1 MSIVI
6 EEISRVIA
14 HEVVKAREGTPSNPP
29 QMSDSLMLLTDVKA
43 KGLMFDRINSTIGQG
58 SKSVD
63 VQVETPAVFH
73 ILTSMLDAD
82 DDQFIHYSKDLANA
96 LSLVQ
101 TAGTIKAGVAV
112 FIQGKCFYNDESLR
126 FIAVIKADPD
136 QALHRTYK
144 CNRIEL
150 DYVNNI
156 LFGTSNRLLKIGF
169 FIEEQKLDSNT
180 EPSPRKPEDFTI
192 KVFDHLMNNSS
203 DANAARYFY
212 QAFLGCKLAETSAV
226 QSKKF
231 FEFTNAFIMDSNL
244 KQEEKETCRGGLFA
258 FMRSNKATID
268 ASEFAREFLPT
279 EIQSQYIGYCN
290 ENNILTAFSKD
301 NALILS
307 KLKKRTI
314 RFSSKVTIYAST
326 DILDDNVKIED
337 QDEDGWTL
345 VKIKGKTVK

>member
-6 EEISRVIA
+6 EEISRIIA
-14 HEVVKAREGTPSNPP
+14 HEVVKMREGTPSNPP
-29 QMSDSLMLLTDVKA
+29 IMSDYLMLLADAKA
-43 KGLMFDRINSTIGQG
+43 KELMKGRINAAIGQG
-58 SKSVD
+58 SKAVD
-63 VQVETPAVFH
+63 VQVETPTTFH
-73 ILTSMLDAD
+73 LLTSMLDAKD
-82 DDQFIHYSKDLANA
+82 EQFIQYSKNLANS

-101 TAGTIKAGVAV
+101 TAGTIKAGIAV
-112 FIQGKCFYNDESLR
+112 FIQGICFYNDERLR

-136 QALHRTYK
+136 QALQRTYK
-144 CNRIEL
+144 NNRIEL

-156 LFGTSNRLLKIGF
+156 LFDNSNRLLKIGF
-169 FIEEQKLDSNT
+169 FIEEQTLDDNT
-180 EPSPRKPEDFTI
+180 EPSPRKPEDFAI

-231 FEFTNAFIMDSNL
+231 FELTNAFIMDSDI

-258 FMRSNKATID
+258 FMRSNRTTID
-268 ASEFAREFLPT
+268 ASEFAREILPA
-279 EIQSQYIGYCN
+279 EIQSKYIGYCT
-290 ENNILTAFSKD
+290 ENNIITAFSKD
-301 NALILS
+301 NSLILN

-314 RFSSKVTIYAST
+314 RFSSKVTISAST
-326 DILDDNVKIED
+326 DILDNNVKIEN